1 MNGAAGGGTADEIRP
16 FPWRELMALC
26 LGRYGWRPRDFWAA
40 TPREIACLLGEPERQ
55 PAIGRGELEALI
67 ARFPD
72 GAN

>member
-1 MNGAAGGGTADEIRP
+1 
-16 FPWRELMALC
+16 MALC